1 MNISGLGV
9 FAFLDSMEGRKS
21 VEFALGVER
30 LGYSVLW
37 VVEGSGRSS
46 LAHASWLLARTE
58 TLIVG
63 TGVASIWARAASTM
77 AAGARTAAELSGGRF
92 ILGIGTNN
100 HVSAAMRGLIYDR
113 PVTAM
118 GEYLRAMK
126 SAAYN
131 APAPAAE
138 VPVLLAANNPRMLT
152 LAGSD
157 ARGTL
162 TYFVTPEHTARA
174 REIVGSKLWVCAEQ
188 AVMFERDPTRA
199 RAAAR
204 SYMKLYLKI
213 PAYLK
218 NLRTLGFDDTDFA
231 DGASNRLVDAIVV
244 WGNETVIRDRI
255 EAHYEAGAS
264 HVCILPLSA
273 DGGLAPDMRAVEALA
288 PRS

>member
-9 FAFLDSMEGRKS
+9 FAFLDSMEGSKS
-21 VEFALGVER
+21 AEFARTVER

-37 VVEGSGRSS
+37 IVEGSGRNS
-46 LAHASWLLARTE
+46 LPYAAWLLAKTK

-63 TGVASIWARAASTM
+63 TGVASIWARSASTM
-77 AAGARTAAELSGGRF
+77 AAGARTAAELSGDRF

-100 HVSAAMRGLIYDR
+100 HVSAAMRGLTYDR

-118 GEYLRAMK
+118 RNYLHVMK

-138 VPVLLAANNPRMLT
+138 VPVLLAAINPRMLM

-157 ARGTL
+157 AHGTL

-174 REIVGSKLWVCAEQ
+174 RESVGAKRWVCAEQ
-188 AVMFERDPTRA
+188 AVMLERDPVRA

-204 SYMKLYLKI
+204 AYMKLYLRI

-218 NLRTLGFDDTDFA
+218 NLRTLGFDDTDLA
-231 DGASNRLVDAIVV
+231 HGGSNRLVDAIVA
-244 WGNETVIRDRI
+244 WGDEAALRDRI
-255 EAHYEAGAS
+255 EAHYEAGAT
-264 HVCILPLSA
+264 HVCVLPLNP
-273 DGGLAPDMRAVEALA
+273 DGGLTPDLRVLEALA
-288 PRS
+288 PL

>member
-1 MNISGLGV
+1 MNINGLGV
-9 FAFLDSMEGRKS
+9 FAFLDSMDGIKS
-21 VEFALGVER
+21 AEFALRVER

-37 VVEGSGRSS
+37 IVEGSGRTS
-46 LAHASWLLARTE
+46 LPFAAWILAKTN
-58 TLIVG
+58 TLVVG

-100 HVSAAMRGLIYDR
+100 HVSAAMRGLTYDR

-118 GEYLRAMK
+118 REYLRAMK

-131 APAPAAE
+131 APAPATE

-157 ARGTL
+157 AHGTL

-174 REIVGSKLWVCAEQ
+174 REIVGSKRWVCAEQ
-188 AVMFERDPTRA
+188 AVMLERDPARA

-204 SYMKLYLKI
+204 TYMKLYLKI

-231 DGASNRLVDAIVV
+231 TGGSNRLVDAIVA
-244 WGNETVIRDRI
+244 WGDEAVLRDRI

-264 HVCILPLSA
+264 HLCVLPLSS
-273 DGGLAPDMRAVEALA
+273 DGGLAPDLRVLDVLA
-288 PRS
+288 PG

>member
-1 MNISGLGV
+1 MNISGFGV
-9 FAFLDSMEGRKS
+9 FAFLDSMGGGESAQLARTI
-21 VEFALGVER
+21 ER

-37 VVEGSGRSS
+37 IVEGSGRNS
-46 LAHASWLLARTE
+46 LSYAAWMLAQTE

-77 AAGARTAAELSGGRF
+77 AAGARTAAELSGDRF

-100 HVSAAMRGLIYDR
+100 HVSAAMRGLSYER

-118 GEYLRAMK
+118 SEYLRAMK

-131 APAPAAE
+131 APAPPAE

-157 ARGTL
+157 SHGTL

-174 REIVGSKLWVCAEQ
+174 REIVGSRRWVCAEQ
-188 AVMFERDPTRA
+188 AVMLERNPSKARDAA
-199 RAAAR
+199 RA
-204 SYMKLYLKI
+204 YMKLYLKI

-218 NLRTLGFDDTDFA
+218 NLRTLGFDDTDF
-231 DGASNRLVDAIVV
+231 GGGGSNRLVDAIVA
-244 WGNETVIRDRI
+244 WGDEAAIRDRL
-255 EAHYEAGAS
+255 EAHYEAGAT
-264 HVCILPLSA
+264 HVCVLPLNP
-273 DGGLAPDMRAVEALA
+273 DGGLIPDLRALETLA
-288 PRS
+288 PH

>member
-9 FAFLDSMEGRKS
+9 FAFLDSMEGGESAQLARTI
-21 VEFALGVER
+21 ER

-37 VVEGSGRSS
+37 IVEGSGRNS
-46 LAHASWLLARTE
+46 LSYAAWLLARTE

-77 AAGARTAAELSGGRF
+77 AAGARTAAELSGDRF

-100 HVSAAMRGLIYDR
+100 HVSAAMRGLSYER

-118 GEYLRAMK
+118 REYLRGMK

-131 APAPAAE
+131 APAPPAE

-157 ARGTL
+157 SHGTL
-162 TYFVTPEHTARA
+162 TYFITPEHTARA
-174 REIVGSKLWVCAEQ
+174 REIVGSRRWVCAEQ
-188 AVMFERDPTRA
+188 AVMLERNPSKARDAA
-199 RAAAR
+199 RA
-204 SYMKLYLKI
+204 YMKLYLKI

-218 NLRTLGFDDTDFA
+218 NLRTLGFDDTDF
-231 DGASNRLVDAIVV
+231 GGGGSNRLVDAIVA
-244 WGNETVIRDRI
+244 WGDEAAVRDRI
-255 EAHYEAGAS
+255 EAHYEAGAT
-264 HVCILPLSA
+264 HVCILPLSP
-273 DGGLAPDMRAVEALA
+273 DGGLTPDLRALEALA
-288 PRS
+288 PR

>member
-9 FAFLDSMEGRKS
+9 FAFLDSMEGSKS
-21 VEFALGVER
+21 AEFALRVER

-37 VVEGSGRSS
+37 IVEGSGRNS
-46 LAHASWLLARTE
+46 LAYAAWMLARTE
-58 TLIVG
+58 ALVVG
-63 TGVASIWARAASTM
+63 TGVASIWARMASTM
-77 AAGARTAAELSGGRF
+77 AAGARTAAELSGDRF

-100 HVSAAMRGLIYDR
+100 HVSAAMRGLTYDR
-113 PVTAM
+113 PVTSM
-118 GEYLRAMK
+118 REYLRGMK

-157 ARGTL
+157 AHGTL
-162 TYFVTPEHTARA
+162 TYFITPEHTARA
-174 REIVGSKLWVCAEQ
+174 REIVGSKRWVCVEQ
-188 AVMFERDPTRA
+188 AVMLERNPAKA

-204 SYMKLYLKI
+204 TYMKVYLKI

-231 DGASNRLVDAIVV
+231 DGGSNRLVDAIVA
-244 WGNETVIRDRI
+244 WGDEAALRDRI
-255 EAHYEAGAS
+255 EAHYEAGAT
-264 HVCILPLSA
+264 HVCVLPLSS
-273 DGGLAPDMRAVEALA
+273 DGGMLPDLRVLETLA
-288 PRS
+288 PR

>member
-9 FAFLDSMEGRKS
+9 FAFLDSMEGSKS
-21 VEFALGVER
+21 AQLARTIEH

-37 VVEGSGRSS
+37 IVEGSGRNS
-46 LAHASWLLARTE
+46 LSYAAWLLARTE

-77 AAGARTAAELSGGRF
+77 AAGARTAAELSGDRF

-100 HVSAAMRGLIYDR
+100 HVSAAMRGLSYDR

-118 GEYLRAMK
+118 REYLYGMK

-157 ARGTL
+157 ADGTL
-162 TYFVTPEHTARA
+162 TYFITPEHTARA
-174 REIVGSKLWVCAEQ
+174 REIVGSQRRVCAEQ
-188 AVMFERDPTRA
+188 AVMLERNPSTA

-204 SYMKLYLKI
+204 AYMKLYLKI

-218 NLRTLGFDDTDFA
+218 NLRTLGFDDTDF
-231 DGASNRLVDAIVV
+231 GGGGSNRLVDAIVA
-244 WGNETVIRDRI
+244 WGDEAAMRDRI
-255 EAHYEAGAS
+255 EAHYEAGAT
-264 HVCILPLSA
+264 HVCVLPLSP
-273 DGGLAPDMRAVEALA
+273 DGGLTPDVRALEALA
-288 PRS
+288 PC

>member
-9 FAFLDSMEGRKS
+9 FAFLDSMEGGKS
-21 VEFALGVER
+21 AEFALTVER

-37 VVEGSGRSS
+37 IVEGSGRNSIAFAVWI
-46 LAHASWLLARTE
+46 LAKTG

-63 TGVASIWARAASTM
+63 TGVASIWAKAASTM
-77 AAGARTAAELSGGRF
+77 AAGARTAAELSGDRF

-100 HVSAAMRGLIYDR
+100 HVSLAMRGLTYDR

-118 GEYLRAMK
+118 REYLRGMK

-131 APAPAAE
+131 APAPASE

-157 ARGTL
+157 AHGTL

-174 REIVGSKLWVCAEQ
+174 REIVGSKRWVCAEQ
-188 AVMFERDPTRA
+188 AVMLEGDPYKA

-204 SYMKLYLKI
+204 SYMKGYLKI
-213 PAYLK
+213 PP
-218 NLRTLGFDDTDFA
+218 
-231 DGASNRLVDAIVV
+231 I
-244 WGNETVIRDRI
+244 
-255 EAHYEAGAS
+255 
-264 HVCILPLSA
+264 
-273 DGGLAPDMRAVEALA
+273 
-288 PRS
+288 